1 MLRPFA
7 RASAGALYQH
17 RSSILKINRGYQSMQ
32 PLLRLVDS
40 CAPQNF
46 RPRYIPD
53 RDRKTSSLQ
62 FSRFSS
68 SLREKRNFSQR
79 VSLELLDALHAY

>member
-7 RASAGALYQH
+7 GASAGALYQH
-17 RSSILKINRGYQSMQ
+17 RSSILKINCGYQSTQ
-32 PLLRLVDS
+32 PLLRLVES

-68 SLREKRNFSQR
+68 SLRDKRNFSQR
-79 VSLELLDALHAY
+79 LS